1 VRIYLYPAPC
11 VLHSKHFSIDD
22 EVGVLSS
29 SNMDKRSFGLNYE
42 VSLMAVGL
50 DIVGGLRKVEDT
62 YREMSRELT
71 IGERVRRPRRSR
83 YVDNVM
89 RLTAALEEGRASDST
104 GGGDVHRGPGGTLVD
119 GWACQELHEEQCDRG
134 DDEQGES

>member
-1 VRIYLYPAPC
+1 VSDSLPEGAGASWPTTRATQWVLDKVRRQRALLEAGVRIYLYPAPC

-83 YVDNVM
+83 YLDNVM
-89 RLTAALEEGRASDST
+89 RLTAAL
-104 GGGDVHRGPGGTLVD
+104 
-119 GWACQELHEEQCDRG
+119 Q
-134 DDEQGES
+134 